1 MAFVLPVLV
10 LVRVGRCD
18 SRRWRK
24 ACDGLV
30 ATAAAD
36 MVGGRGMEDVKKA
49 PLRGSYAPR
58 GIRRVIQLSEQ
69 AQHSARRAPRYL
81 ECK

>member
-1 MAFVLPVLV
+1 MALVLPVLV

-30 ATAAAD
+30 VTAAAD
-36 MVGGRGMEDVKKA
+36 MVGVMWEEEVWKM
-49 PLRGSYAPR
+49 
-58 GIRRVIQLSEQ
+58 
-69 AQHSARRAPRYL
+69 
-81 ECK
+81 

>member
-30 ATAAAD
+30 VTAAAD
-36 MVGGRGMEDVKKA
+36 MVEVMWGEEV
-49 PLRGSYAPR
+49 
-58 GIRRVIQLSEQ
+58 
-69 AQHSARRAPRYL
+69 
-81 ECK
+81 